1 VPGGYAAKF
10 PERFLNSL
18 TERFERLRKTQRH
31 TFHIAVRQHA
41 VEKRVIE
48 SMAGNLHPQFIAH
61 REVTGRQASGVM
73 VLVEEDRL
81 PRPMQA
87 APLTHAALKRASR
100 GVRKLTRMC
109 LLQPFEQR
117 LRFKP
122 RFHFEPLLDVV
133 PDIGK
138 RVGSCA
144 ISSNHFLLRRQTIV
158 VAILACCLLTHY
170 RHPCRIGQSPAH
182 TEQSPKF
189 LDTPI
194 RDHRNLHENQELQ

>member
-1 VPGGYAAKF
+1 
-10 PERFLNSL
+10 
-18 TERFERLRKTQRH
+18 
-31 TFHIAVRQHA
+31 

-61 REVTGRQASGVM
+61 REVTGRQPSGVM
-73 VLVEEDRL
+73 FLVEEDRL

-87 APLTHAALKRASR
+87 PPLTHAALKRTSR

-117 LRFKP
+117 LRFEP

-138 RVGSCA
+138 RVGSRA
-144 ISSNHFLLRRQTIV
+144 IGTNRLLLRRQSIV
-158 VAILACCLLTHY
+158 VAILACCLLTHF
-170 RHPCRIGQSPAH
+170 RHPCRISQCSAQS
-182 TEQSPKF
+182 EQSPKF
-189 LDTPI
+189 PDASV
-194 RDHRNLHENQELQ
+194 RDHRNLHEIKELQ